1 MEEKQIRRQEQMQSG
16 QLSRPAIVIRGLKKQ
31 YRLGA
36 IGGKTLQGELQS
48 WWARKRG
55 KEDPNLRIGTRTDLI
70 GKKFMALDGINL
82 DIAQGETVGIIGAN
96 GAGKS
101 TLLKVLSRITAPTE
115 GDIDIYGRITS
126 MLEVGTGFHGEMTG
140 RENVYMNGAILGMT
154 RSEIDSQLDKIIEFS
169 EIGEFIDTPVK
180 RYSSGMFVK
189 LAFSVAAHL
198 KSEIMIMDEVLAV
211 GDMAFQHKCL
221 DKMREAADVEG
232 RTVLY
237 VSHNMN
243 TIRRLCQRCIVLE
256 NGKIIYDGDVEHA
269 IALYM
274 DRSAGQNQVDLDLT
288 QMAHNTMDEKPALE
302 MTHLTLP
309 DKVTATYEEGEPL
322 TLDLQV
328 RVRKP
333 MDKVRLRI
341 TLRTDTDA
349 GLGTAW
355 SDEIDFSQGTSEGLE
370 GQPGETSAD
379 DEPTGAGQGQP
390 AKAEQ
395 YRSLRF
401 SMNMDSIAKGVFYV
415 SIGLYSRDELGRAL
429 MVDHITRAFK
439 IEVLGSP
446 IWYTSAYGNVALP
459 RIKLLGEMR

>member
-1 MEEKQIRRQEQMQSG
+1 MPEEKKK
-16 QLSRPAIVIRGLKKQ
+16 PAIIISGVKKQ

-36 IGGKTLQGELQS
+36 IGGRTLQGEIQS

-55 KEDPNLRIGTRTDLI
+55 KEDPNLKIGVKRELL
-70 GKKFMALDGINL
+70 GKKFMALDGIDL
-82 DIAQGETVGIIGAN
+82 TIWQGETVGIIGAN

-101 TLLKVLSRITAPTE
+101 TLLKLLSRITAPTE
-115 GDIDIYGRITS
+115 GEIDIYGRITS

-140 RENVYMNGAILGMT
+140 RENVYMNGAILGMS
-154 RSEIDSQLDKIIEFS
+154 RAEIDSQMDKIIEFS

-221 DKMREAADVEG
+221 DKMRQAADLEG

-243 TIRRLCQRCIVLE
+243 TIRRLCKRCIVLE
-256 NGKIIYDGDVEHA
+256 SGKVLYDGEVEKA

-274 DRSAGQNQVDLDLT
+274 DRSVGENQVDIDLRGVPHHRPKDRADV
-288 QMAHNTMDEKPALE
+288 QMERIRLLGKDTALYEAGEALE
-302 MTHLTLP
+302 MEVGLLV
-309 DKVTATYEEGEPL
+309 K
-322 TLDLQV
+322 
-328 RVRKP
+328 KP
-333 MDKVRLRI
+333 VKGLYLRL

-355 SDEIDFSQGTSEGLE
+355 SDELQL
-370 GQPGETSAD
+370 GEEENVHLSFTVD
-379 DEPTGAGQGQP
+379 ME
-390 AKAEQ
+390 
-395 YRSLRF
+395 
-401 SMNMDSIAKGVFYV
+401 MDIIAKGIFYV
-415 SIGLYSRDELGRAL
+415 SIGIYKKDEIGQMLL
-429 MVDHITRAFK
+429 VDHVTRAFK
-439 IEVLGSP
+439 IEVNGSP
-446 IWYTSAYGNVALP
+446 IWYTNAYGNITLP
-459 RIKLLGEMR
+459 KLRQRL

>member
-1 MEEKQIRRQEQMQSG
+1 
-16 QLSRPAIVIRGLKKQ
+16 
-31 YRLGA
+31 
-36 IGGKTLQGELQS
+36 
-48 WWARKRG
+48 
-55 KEDPNLRIGTRTDLI
+55 
-70 GKKFMALDGINL
+70 
-82 DIAQGETVGIIGAN
+82 
-96 GAGKS
+96 
-101 TLLKVLSRITAPTE
+101 
-115 GDIDIYGRITS
+115 
-126 MLEVGTGFHGEMTG
+126 
-140 RENVYMNGAILGMT
+140 
-154 RSEIDSQLDKIIEFS
+154 
-169 EIGEFIDTPVK
+169 
-180 RYSSGMFVK
+180 
-189 LAFSVAAHL
+189 
-198 KSEIMIMDEVLAV
+198 
-211 GDMAFQHKCL
+211 
-221 DKMREAADVEG
+221 
-232 RTVLY
+232 
-237 VSHNMN
+237 MN

-288 QMAHNTMDEKPALE
+288 QMAHNTVDEKPALE

-370 GQPGETSAD
+370 EQPGETSVD
-379 DEPTGAGQGQP
+379 DEPTGAAQGQP
-390 AKAEQ
+390 DRAEQ
-395 YRSLRF
+395 YRGLRF

-459 RIKLLGEMR
+459 RIELLETEVQ